1 MKLIIDIKPARSI
14 EQMRLR
20 EGRLRIY
27 QPYFHRLSNGNF
39 QLRVVTENSNMDWIA
54 AEARKGNIYITSD
67 ELSTEHS

>member
-20 EGRLRIY
+20 EGKLRIY
-27 QPYFHRLSNGNF
+27 QPYFHRLANGNF
-39 QLRVVTENSNMDWIA
+39 QLRAVTEHSNVDWIA
-54 AEARKGNIYITSD
+54 TEAKKGNIYIPSD